1 MSSPGFGERRYRT
14 RLKYFRGWPEVT
26 ALVDILFLSLLFF
39 AMTSNNVR
47 VSAIEVALPQMDTR
61 TRAALERFV
70 ISLAP
75 AARDSDAK
83 MNIYFRDKPC
93 QDLNDLCQQLSKLHL
108 NSPNASVIIRADR
121 SIPFEEVV
129 LVMNAAKNAKL
140 RCFVAVEV
148 PGEAPSKTYE
158 K

>member
-1 MSSPGFGERRYRT
+1 MSTPGLGERRYRT
-14 RLKYFRGWPEVT
+14 RLKYYSGWPEVT
-26 ALVDILFLSLLFF
+26 ALVDIFFLSLLFF
-39 AMTSNNVR
+39 SLTSNIVR
-47 VSAIEVALPQMDTR
+47 VSAIKVALPQMDTR

-75 AARDSDAK
+75 ATGDSDAK
-83 MNIYFRDKPC
+83 MSIYFRDKPC
-93 QDLNDLCQQLSKLHL
+93 KDLTDLFEQLSKLHRV
-108 NSPNASVIIRADR
+108 SPNASVIIRADR

-129 LVMNAAKNAKL
+129 RVMNGAKNAKL
-140 RCFVAVEV
+140 PCFVAVEV